1 MLIDIVDTAHNFQ
14 PIKIEP
20 DQTEAP
26 EDRTAKIQSVIESLR
41 VIFKSVQRYSTMIE
55 AQYDLSVNQLWAL
68 WELSKSPGLKVSEL
82 ATAVSIHLST
92 ASNLLDKL
100 EQRSLIRRER
110 QGPDQRVVRLFLTP
124 EGWEVINQA
133 PRPAQAI
140 LVHTL
145 LKLPDKT
152 LKNLEAGLA
161 EVVAKQGL
169 RSHSRKAGTPI

>member
-100 EQRSLIRRER
+100 EQRSLIR
-110 QGPDQRVVRLFLTP
+110 
-124 EGWEVINQA
+124 
-133 PRPAQAI
+133 
-140 LVHTL
+140 
-145 LKLPDKT
+145 
-152 LKNLEAGLA
+152 
-161 EVVAKQGL
+161 
-169 RSHSRKAGTPI
+169 